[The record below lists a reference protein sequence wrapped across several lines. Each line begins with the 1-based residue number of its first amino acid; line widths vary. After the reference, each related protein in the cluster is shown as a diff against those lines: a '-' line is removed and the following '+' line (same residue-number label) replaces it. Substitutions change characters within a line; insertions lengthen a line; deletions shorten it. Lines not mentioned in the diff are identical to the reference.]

1 MENYSKQLE
10 LLLKR
15 KNWVYRNLTFIFD
28 SVEFDESTGS
38 YEFNVTVKPNEDDSF
53 IHTQVLDKI
62 EQVILRG
69 MDFFSQGDGEV
80 PYSIFADYNGEE
92 NLRYGQVYLSEQDKN
107 EIMGIYNYYMRAL
120 RNLGFFMGKSKVVVL
135 NPVLG
140 EVSFRFIPNIVE
152 LPENKRISDIPLS
165 GIQNAVYEKID
176 ELLSEKFTDDDE
188 QGVTFDVRITPNA

>member
-1 MENYSKQLE
+1 
-10 LLLKR
+10 
-15 KNWVYRNLTFIFD
+15 
-28 SVEFDESTGS
+28 
-38 YEFNVTVKPNEDDSF
+38 
-53 IHTQVLDKI
+53 
-62 EQVILRG
+62 
-69 MDFFSQGDGEV
+69 
-80 PYSIFADYNGEE
+80 
-92 NLRYGQVYLSEQDKN
+92 
-107 EIMGIYNYYMRAL
+107 MRAL